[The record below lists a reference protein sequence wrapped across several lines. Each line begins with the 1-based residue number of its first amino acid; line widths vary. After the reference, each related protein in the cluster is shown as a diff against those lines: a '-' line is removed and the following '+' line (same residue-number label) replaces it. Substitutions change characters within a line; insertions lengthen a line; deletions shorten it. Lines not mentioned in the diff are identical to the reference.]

1 MPKKSPPVP
10 TLVYPPLPEMRW
22 DAESSVWQFDL
33 EIPELQGHTV
43 SYCGK
48 KQLSTGVVQVK
59 IEQAPKERFPS
70 DSQVAA
76 VEYIRQNLG
85 KLIDT
90 VLEGC
95 LNAYI
100 TLRAYNQDD
109 YPDED
114 VEMPDIRTTKDLL
127 GYVIL
132 LRIYVY
138 LIDHRG
144 YAFTGFDFDS
154 ELEMDHG
161 FGVRMWKGTVEAYGS
176 VDCLRPPR
184 KNPKNQGRKPQT
196 WYDSPT
202 IQAMKRLPRS
212 TPTPQPSKANNR
224 SKTASRASKKQPRS
238 STSPSTT
245 SPTPVARRYYFDDGS
260 SRKFGSIS
268 QQRAKQT
275 IEYGRLGSTGRPID
289 KKFATEIAA
298 TADTEKL
305 IAEKVAKGYKLI
317 DPSLLGLKRAK
328 GVKSATIEQV
338 EKLEKQ
344 LGAKL
349 PHDYRQFLL
358 TQNGGMPESYFVNVT
373 GHPNIE
379 NVMVGYLRGLRND
392 QHPAESLAYAVE
404 HEMPCLP
411 KGHLPIARASDIF
424 SISLKDNLGAVYFW
438 DQESPEDEDDDG
450 NVVYKKSDGYLLAGS
465 FDEFLT
471 RIALFESQDE
481 D

>member
-10 TLVYPPLPEMRW
+10 TLVYPPLPEMKW
-22 DAESSVWQFDL
+22 DEESCTWEFEL
-33 EIPELQGHTV
+33 CIPKLQGHTV

-48 KQLSTGVVQVK
+48 KIVSSGVVRVE

-70 DSQVAA
+70 DTQVAA
-76 VEYIRQNLG
+76 VEYIRQNLD
-85 KLIDT
+85 KVVDA

-109 YPDED
+109 WPDDEVD
-114 VEMPDIRTTKDLL
+114 MPAIRTVQELL

-132 LRIYVY
+132 QRIDVY
-138 LIDHRG
+138 TIDYRG

-154 ELEMDHG
+154 ELELDHG
-161 FGVRMWKGTVEAYGS
+161 FGVRMYRGTTEAYGS

-184 KNPKNQGRKPQT
+184 KNPKNTGKKPQT

-202 IQAMKRLPRS
+202 IQAMKRIPKS
-212 TPTPQPSKANNR
+212 TPTPKPKEAG
-224 SKTASRASKKQPRS
+224 KKQSRE
-238 STSPSTT
+238 STAQASAPA
-245 SPTPVARRYYFDDGS
+245 ARRYYFDDGS
-260 SRKFGSIS
+260 SRKFWSIS
-268 QQRAKQT
+268 QQGAKQT
-275 IEYGRLGSTGRPID
+275 IEYGRLGSAGRPLE
-289 KKFATEIAA
+289 KKFSTERAA
-298 TADTEKL
+298 VDDTNKL
-305 IAEKVAKGYKLI
+305 IAEKVEKGYRLV
-317 DPSLLGLKRAK
+317 DPCLLKLKRAK
-328 GVKSATIEQV
+328 GRKAATVEQV

-349 PHDYRQFLL
+349 PNDYRQFLL
-358 TQNGGMPESYFVNVT
+358 TQNGGMPDSYFINVP

-379 NVMVGYLRGLRND
+379 NVMVGYLRGITNN
-392 QHPAESLAYAVE
+392 QHPTESLEYAIE
-404 HEMPCLP
+404 HELPCLP

-424 SISLKDNLGAVYFW
+424 SISLKDNPGAIYFW
-438 DQESPEDEDDDG
+438 DHESPEDEDDDG
-450 NVVYKKSDGYLLAGS
+450 NVIYKKSDGYLLAGS

-471 RIALFESQDE
+471 RIALYEEQGE